1 MNEGLGNHRPGIYFH
16 IPYFLKYMNLHNE
29 YDPRNVVCK
38 MASSRPRDYPVGRGS
53 VGAAVMTGS
62 RRERVRAAA
71 AQASM
76 TRTCLTDTGEL
87 AGARG
92 GGRGRSR
99 REARRR

>member
-1 MNEGLGNHRPGIYFH
+1 
-16 IPYFLKYMNLHNE
+16 
-29 YDPRNVVCK
+29 

-62 RRERVRAAA
+62 RRETESAA

-99 REARRR
+99 REATVTARWGSPLASIRADAFRCRRGGKSLSRMRRVKDFR